1 MIRYS
6 RRWRRA
12 IGLVPAAIFG
22 TWMLSAPAAEVG
34 ELPPFVDHK
43 APKWTASLGLGYQHW
58 PAAGDLDTEPFGEF
72 DDGGWHIYGSVHA
85 PWRNLGSG
93 DLRYGLDAGLM
104 SNDSDI
110 RAPGDIGDLAADI
123 LYLTPSLKWSFGK
136 SGKTRL
142 NLEAGAGLYWAEIK
156 EFWNSGY
163 GVQEGTQHFEEI
175 APGGF
180 LGISADFPIT
190 AGRDS
195 TWAINL
201 GARVHYADFGEVGAL
216 GRDLGNLDGPIT
228 TVQIGVTYDW

>member
-1 MIRYS
+1 MVKRKTLWKTVVILIMVTLMS
-6 RRWRRA
+6 VA
-12 IGLVPAAIFG
+12 VADEEIGN
-22 TWMLSAPAAEVG
+22 
-34 ELPPFVDHK
+34 
-43 APKWTASLGLGYQHW
+43 WTGNFALGYHHW
-58 PAAGDLDTEPFGEF
+58 NAVGDLDTEPLGSF
-72 DDGGWHIYGSVHA
+72 DDGGWNAVGSFNHR
-85 PWRNLGSG
+85 WREVGRG
-93 DLRYGLDAGLM
+93 DLLFGIDLGFM

-110 RAPGDIGDLAADI
+110 RVPGDIGELAADI
-123 LYLTPSLKWSFGK
+123 FFLTPSMTWSVGGRRSK
-136 SGKTRL
+136 RL